1 VTRRFDVVI
10 IGGGFAGVAAA
21 RDLRHRGYDVLILEA
36 RDRLGGRTWTDTF
49 GDTVV
54 ELGGTWVHWF
64 QPHVWAEIAR
74 YGLEVVESPR
84 PERCAWLSGGSLR
97 DADPDSFYATMD
109 EALRRF
115 CSDAAEVLPRPY
127 DPLFNPAVRDLDV
140 LTIEDRLRSFD
151 LSEDFAGALRG
162 LLSTMASA
170 PVGEA
175 GLVPV
180 PLKWYALSG
189 WDTFLTFDTVAR
201 YKIKTGTRSLIDHLV
216 ADGEP
221 EITLSCPVAQVSQR
235 ADTVEVMTRSDLAY
249 SATAAIVTVPLN
261 SLHGIQFDPPLSEA
275 KATAAQEGQASR
287 GLKVWAR
294 ASGLLPNW
302 FGVAPDDHLLTWL
315 QTEYYADGDTLLV
328 GFGPSGRDL
337 DPNDLGAVAKAVQ
350 QLLPTAEVVETKGHD
365 WAKDEFSLGTWPV
378 LRPGQLTGVL
388 SDLQRAEGRVVFA
401 GSETA
406 NGWNGFIDGAIESG
420 LRAAREVSE
429 LLSRIGSSGE
439 LAHAGERT

>member
-1 VTRRFDVVI
+1 M
-10 IGGGFAGVAAA
+10 
-21 RDLRHRGYDVLILEA
+21 
-36 RDRLGGRTWTDTF
+36 F
-49 GDTVV
+49 GETVV

-84 PERCAWLSGGSLR
+84 PESCGWLSNGTLR
-97 DADPDSFYATMD
+97 DTDPDSFFEMMD

-127 DPLFNPAVRDLDV
+127 DPLFNPAVRELDS
-140 LTIEDRLRSFD
+140 LTIEDRLRSFEI
-151 LSEDFAGALRG
+151 SEDFSGALRG

-170 PVGEA
+170 PAAEA

-189 WDTFLTFDTVAR
+189 WDTFLTFDAVAR
-201 YKIKTGTRSLIDHLV
+201 YKIKTGTRSLIEHLV

-221 EITLSCPVAQVSQR
+221 EIALSSPVTQVVQR
-235 ADTVEVMTRSDLAY
+235 PDGVEVITGSDLAF
-249 SATAAIVTVPLN
+249 SAPAAIVTVPLN
-261 SLHGIQFDPPLSEA
+261 SLHGIQFDPPLSQA
-275 KATAAQEGQASR
+275 KATAAEQGQASR
-287 GLKVWAR
+287 GLKVWVR
-294 ASGLLPNW
+294 ASGLLPHW

-315 QTEYYADGDTLLV
+315 QTEYYSDGNTLLV

-337 DPNDLGAVAKAVQ
+337 DPNDLGAVAAAVND
-350 QLLPTAEVVETKGHD
+350 LLPAAEVVEAKGHD
-365 WAKDEFSLGTWPV
+365 WARDEFSLGTWPV
-378 LRPGQLTGVL
+378 FRPGQLTGLL
-388 SDLQRAEGRVVFA
+388 SDLQRTEGRVVFA

-429 LLSRIGSSGE
+429 LRSRSSAPGE
-439 LAHAGERT
+439 LAHAGSELEAGM